1 MKRCPANILGCLSV
15 AVLSLAA
22 LPAIALSTHQGAT
35 TWSNELVCSKKF
47 QEFDHNKDKI
57 LSWSEWPG
65 TRALFDSLDTNSDGV
80 LTEVE
85 FSTCK
90 QTGNND
96 RFDQLDFN
104 RDGVISRKEWA
115 GRMQDFDAMDDNR
128 DGQLTRDE
136 FYRKHEGDQKA
147 FDSLDTNH
155 DGIISPTEWRGKK
168 SDFKK
173 LDTDHN
179 GVITLMEYEQR
190 DTSYKPLIK

>member
-1 MKRCPANILGCLSV
+1 MKRCSAHLTYCLSAAMLTLV
-15 AVLSLAA
+15 A
-22 LPAIALSTHQGAT
+22 LPAAALSTRKGAT
-35 TWSNELVCSKKF
+35 TWSNETVCSKKF
-47 QEFDHNKDKI
+47 QDFDHNQDKI
-57 LSWSEWPG
+57 ISWGEWPG
-65 TRALFDSLDTNSDGV
+65 TRAFFDSMDTNGDSV

-90 QTGNND
+90 QVSND
-96 RFDQLDFN
+96 RFDQLDYN

-136 FYRKHEGDQKA
+136 FYRKHEGNQA
-147 FDSLDTNH
+147 SFDSLDANH

-179 GVITLMEYEQR
+179 GVITRLEYQQGG
-190 DTSYKPLIK
+190 SVYKPLLK